1 MAVNQ
6 LVPGLPPQAPAQV
19 SRGLNL
25 WLELRDPDELPR
37 LMAGIA
43 QAQKQTRAKLLQQGN
58 VHFARFLPS
67 RGVTVAYPDGSKKQ
81 LVVALQVI
89 TEYDGDLDA
98 YATDFIFTIGDVFDT
113 ILRFVQGA
121 PPLPVRDHP
130 AEFVNF
136 IRSSNAVIVGPDAVP
151 DWSLFSAYPQRTV
164 LELLGSARTT
174 QIPVADPALQP
185 VNFPDVQAN
194 ILHGVNRP
202 LSRHFC
208 LRFGD
213 GFKARAFIGRLC
225 TGHANTPTVSSAHW
239 QNPAPA
245 WYLNLG
251 LTYRGLVALGVDQAD
266 QQILKAHFT
275 AFVEGPDHFRR
286 ARRNGDLFSSHP
298 DTWVL
303 GGTHH
308 QVDLVLSLYAADP
321 TMLDEK
327 SQLLKTSWSECE
339 LELLFTQDAAAL
351 PDNQVHFGY
360 RDGMSQPRLAIEG
373 LYRSEQPSSASRQP
387 AASAGSFLLGATYTN
402 MYGGAGS
409 LSGLSPALATNATF
423 AALRLMRQ
431 DVQAFE
437 ALLDEG
443 ERLYK
448 DAGVKRDWLAAKLMG
463 RWQSGTPT
471 SLSSDLALE
480 EPDARDRNDFDF
492 APGAAGATDF
502 DDADGA
508 RCPIGAH
515 IRRMNPRSSRVAGMP
530 HSRRLIR
537 RGMPYGQAFDKDKPD
552 STERGLLGIFL
563 CADLERQFEF
573 LLHTWANADFFAT
586 GIGGTQDPLIGAQAA
601 TGLAPVSAE
610 FRCLAPDGRTPVT
623 LDMPRLVHT
632 RGSLYLMMPGLAGLQ
647 HLAGAA
653 IVDPIVAAATVPDAA
668 LQQRAAPFDPM
679 RFDPRSRA
687 FLRDPYATYT
697 TIHEE
702 LSPPIAYIASM
713 DSVWVF
719 GHDLIREVCT
729 QTDVYYKREDP
740 LVGPAGILTLDQPA
754 HGATREAIDP
764 LFGRAIEH
772 AAADATSIV
781 AALMQSL
788 DQGPVEW
795 IRQFARPLSQRL
807 FARVLALDESN
818 IADLLLRVE
827 LALSAHNPK
836 GSPASSADFARAIK
850 GVGAW
855 FLSAGDRTSDTTAQ
869 LAPLLRALYSLPLQD
884 PTANLDKVKEFAA
897 NAGCLAL
904 AGFKPLEWLIG
915 LVTYHLLKDE
925 RHLLDLLHTRQAAG
939 KLDYKTVIDELVR
952 YDTPLPM
959 ANRYTRSETT
969 LGGMQ
974 LAKGARLTLVYA
986 AANREPRFGGPDR
999 IDFDRSPDLK
1009 AGMGFGHGAREC
1021 LGYALAHQVLQPVIQ
1036 ALIDA
1041 PRRPR
1046 LATGYV
1052 PQFGGNPYFR
1062 FLHHLDLAW

>member
-6 LVPGLPPQAPAQV
+6 HVPGLPPQAPAQV

-25 WLELRDPDELPR
+25 WLELRNPDDLPL

-43 QAQKQTRAKLLQQGN
+43 QEQKATRAKLLQQGN

-67 RGVTVAYPDGSKKQ
+67 RGVTVTYDDGSSKK
-81 LVVALQVI
+81 LGVALQVI

-98 YATDFIFTIGDVFDT
+98 YATDFIFTIGKVFDI
-113 ILRFVQGA
+113 ILTFVEGA

-136 IRSSNAVIVGPDAVP
+136 IRQANAVIVGPDSVP

-164 LELLGSARTT
+164 LEMLGSAKTT
-174 QIPVADPALQP
+174 QIPVADPALET
-185 VNFPDVQAN
+185 VNFLDVQAN

-213 GFKARAFIGRLC
+213 GFKARAFVGRLC
-225 TGHANTPTVSSAHW
+225 TGHANTPKVSSAQW
-239 QNPAPA
+239 QDPAPA

-251 LTYRGLVALGVDQAD
+251 LTFRGLVALGVDEAD
-266 QQILKAHFT
+266 QKMLKAHFT
-275 AFVEGPDHFRR
+275 AFVEGPDNFRR

-321 TMLDEK
+321 ATLEAQ
-327 SQLLKTSWSECE
+327 SQLLKTSGSECN
-339 LELLFTQDAAAL
+339 LELLVTQDAAAL

-373 LYRSEQPSSASRQP
+373 LYPSDRQSGDSRQP

-409 LSGLSPALATNATF
+409 LAGLSPALATNATF

-448 DAGVKRDWLAAKLMG
+448 GAGVKRDWLAAKLMG

-471 SLSSDLALE
+471 SLSSDPALE

-492 APGAAGATDF
+492 APGAADAVDF
-502 DDADGA
+502 DDVDGV

-552 STERGLLGIFL
+552 TAERGLLGIFL

-586 GIGGTQDPLIGAQAA
+586 GIGGTQDPIMGAQAA
-601 TGLAPVSAE
+601 TGLAPMSAE
-610 FRCLAPDGRTPVT
+610 FRCLAPDGKTPVT
-623 LDMPRLVHT
+623 LGMPRLVHT

-647 HLAGAA
+647 HLAGDAT
-653 IVDPIVAAATVPDAA
+653 VDAATAPQAA
-668 LQQRAAPFDPM
+668 LQQCASSFDPS
-679 RFDPRSRA
+679 RFDPRSRS
-687 FLRDPYATYT
+687 FLRDPYATYAK
-697 TIHEE
+697 IHHE
-702 LSPPIAYIASM
+702 LSPPIAYIESM

-740 LVGPAGILTLDQPA
+740 LIGPAGILTLDHPA
-754 HGATREAIDP
+754 HGATRAAINP
-764 LFGRAIEH
+764 LFGQAIKN
-772 AAADATSIV
+772 AAADAKSII
-781 AALMQSL
+781 AALL
-788 DQGPVEW
+788 EPLNEGPVEW

-807 FARVLALDESN
+807 FARVLAVDENN

-836 GSPASSADFARAIK
+836 GSPSSSADFARAIK

-855 FLSAGDRTSDTTAQ
+855 FLSAGDRTSDTTTQ
-869 LAPLLRALYSLPLQD
+869 MPPLLRALYVLPFQD
-884 PTANLDKVKEFAA
+884 PAANLDKVKEFAA
-897 NAGCLAL
+897 NAACLAL

-915 LVTYHLLKDE
+915 LVTYHLLKRE
-925 RHLLDLLHTRQAAG
+925 CHLLEQLRARQAAG

-959 ANRYTRSETT
+959 ANRYTRSATI
-969 LGGMQ
+969 LGGMR

-986 AANREPRFGGPDR
+986 AANRDPRFAKPGCV
-999 IDFDRSPDLK
+999 DFDRSPERM
-1009 AGMGFGHGAREC
+1009 ASMGFGHGEREC

-1041 PRRPR
+1041 PSRPG

-1052 PQFGGNPYFR
+1052 PQVGGNPYFR